1 MDDDFIQHSG
11 NAFNGDDSEDEFVH
25 VSYILISLSLSC
37 GNHETITFLRSLR
50 RLQN

>member
-25 VSYILISLSLSC
+25 VSYILLSLSLSC
-37 GNHETITFLRSLR
+37 EDLINHNFPT
-50 RLQN
+50 